1 MRLAGRGHRI
11 TLLVSGWA
19 GALASE
25 EVDGMHVVRTG
36 GRYTFPLHARRAFR
50 DLGPSGFDLIVEDIN
65 KSPLFTPRWSDI
77 PVAAIVP
84 HLFGTTVFRE
94 ASLPV
99 AVAVWLGEK
108 RMLGA
113 YRLVPLQAISWSTK
127 EDLIARGFSAERIQV
142 VYPGVDHRIYRP
154 DPAVSRY
161 ERPTFVYL
169 GRLKRYKGL
178 DVLLRAV
185 ALLRRAGWEGRLLI
199 AGAGDDAARLR
210 RVAASEGIEEGVE
223 FLGFVTGERK
233 MELLRR
239 AWAVLYPSPKE
250 GWGLTNIEAA
260 ACGTPAIASDS
271 PGLCE
276 SVASGKSG
284 FLVAHEDPAAWA
296 ARLRELTEHPEL
308 RERLGQGAIEHAG
321 CFSWDRAADETEAWL
336 EDGVRASGS
345 QA

>member
-1 MRLAGRGHRI
+1 MAGRGHRV

-36 GRYTFPLHARRAFR
+36 RRYTFPLYARRAFR
-50 DLGPSGFDLIVEDIN
+50 SLGPGGFDLIVEDIN
-65 KSPLFTPRWSDI
+65 KSPLFTPRWSDV

-94 ASLPV
+94 ASFPV
-99 AVAVWLGEK
+99 AAAVWLGEK

-113 YRLVPLQAISWSTK
+113 YSLVPLQAISRSTK
-127 EDLIARGFSAERIQV
+127 DDLVARGFSPERIQV

-154 DPAVSRY
+154 DPGVRRY

-178 DVLLRAV
+178 DVLLRAA
-185 ALLRRAGWEGRLLI
+185 ALLRRSGWEGRLLI
-199 AGAGDDAARLR
+199 AGVGDDAARLR

-271 PGLCE
+271 AGLRE
-276 SVASGKSG
+276 SVASGRSG

-296 ARLRELTEHPEL
+296 SRLRELTEHPEL
-308 RERLGQGAIEHAG
+308 RERLGRGAIEHAG
-321 CFSWDRAADETEAWL
+321 RFSWDRAADETEAWL
-336 EDGVRASGS
+336 EDGIRVSGS